1 MYPVQLKVIRKW
13 QIVGI
18 TENNSYFVKLD
29 MKNQRQFKKKNSAL
43 LFEGVPSAYGFHT
56 VTDLK

>member
-18 TENNSYFVKLD
+18 TENNSHFVKLD
-29 MKNQRQFKKKNSAL
+29 MKN
-43 LFEGVPSAYGFHT
+43 
-56 VTDLK
+56 